1 MKLEAAASSVLGA
14 APSPGEATG
23 NSSQGAIDMP
33 IPQFCA
39 GPLRSLVGFV
49 HAVPAEAVP
58 AFERRGFKCVV
69 IGTNSSTGQPDLN
82 AMDCVVLS
90 PDAPNS
96 VGVRAQIEPFGG
108 LLDRDCRLYVRY
120 AEGDRDKGLVLKALN
135 HLQLPPSGLIETDG
149 PIFTGKWFEGVQ
161 APVYAPF
168 VHVLPRTTGWDEL
181 ADIIMRN
188 PSGPSPNFDL
198 RIEAHSEDHSEI
210 TLSPDAELL
219 IRRAFWNCSSVRL
232 YAKGNGLSGVGA
244 FDAFATRA
252 GNVVGGDWPYRFF
265 VKLGSR
271 IKVSREYH
279 KYRETALEYV
289 PYHLG
294 PRLRMDHCVLGQTQG
309 LIVSDY
315 VSGAEVLRDCARQG
329 RGVPA
334 IGNLFNLTLV
344 AWRRAAKSVKRSL
357 ATYFED
363 RFPSEIP
370 GHRGPL
376 IKAYGATRSLEELKQ
391 LFESASSQPILE
403 GVVHGDLHATNVLVR
418 LNDAVIIDLER
429 IELSMPLLFDA
440 ASLEGG
446 LFIDGFIDDRRNGAE
461 LLASLDSLYTA
472 SALTRGDHFCLPQEG
487 SAWFT
492 DSVRQIRMQATQ
504 MERAPKQYG
513 LVLAAIMLKKACNP
527 EDFRDPERDQ
537 DLNPA
542 PLTRE
547 AVRALAYVLGER
559 ILVALTAPN
568 PKGHYEEPSNP
579 SQG

>member
-1 MKLEAAASSVLGA
+1 MS
-14 APSPGEATG
+14 
-23 NSSQGAIDMP
+23 

-49 HAVPAEAVP
+49 DAVPAEAVP

-69 IGTNSSTGQPDLN
+69 IDVSPSSGQADLS
-82 AMDCVVLS
+82 AMDCVILS

-96 VGVRAQIEPFGG
+96 AGIRAQIEPFGG
-108 LLDRDCRLYVRY
+108 LLDRDCCLYVRY
-120 AEGDRDKGLVLKALN
+120 AEGDRDKGMVLKALD
-135 HLQLPPSGLIETDG
+135 HLQLPPSGLIETDDRL
-149 PIFTGKWFEGVQ
+149 FTGKWFEGVQ

-188 PSGPSPNFDL
+188 ASGPSPNFDL
-198 RIEAHSEDHSEI
+198 KIEAYSEDHCQFSF
-210 TLSPDAELL
+210 LPDAQLL

-232 YAKGNGLSGVGA
+232 NAKGNGLSGVAA
-244 FDAFATRA
+244 FDAFATLA
-252 GNVVGGDWPYRFF
+252 GNVIGGDWPYRFF

-271 IKVSREYH
+271 LKVSREYH
-279 KYRETALEYV
+279 KYRETALENV

-294 PRLRMDHCVLGQTQG
+294 PRLRMERCVLGHTQG

-344 AWRRAAKSVKRSL
+344 AWRRAAKPVQRSL

-370 GHRGPL
+370 DHRRPL
-376 IKAYGATRSLEELKQ
+376 IQAYGATRSLKELKQ
-391 LFESASSQPILE
+391 LFESATSQPILE

-429 IELSMPLLFDA
+429 VDLSMPLLYDA

-446 LFIDGFIDDRRNGAE
+446 LFIDGFINDRRDGSE

-472 SALTRGDHFCLPQEG
+472 SAFTRGDHFCLPHEG

-492 DSVRQIRMQATQ
+492 DSVRQIRMQAMQ
-504 MERAPKQYG
+504 MELAPKQYG
-513 LVLAAIMLKKACNP
+513 LVLAAVLLKKACNP
-527 EDFRDPERDQ
+527 NDFRDLERDGV
-537 DLNPA
+537 LNA
-542 PLTRE
+542 TPLTRE
-547 AVRALAYVLGER
+547 AVRALAYVLAER
-559 ILVALTAPN
+559 ILVALTAAN
-568 PKGHYEEPSNP
+568 P
-579 SQG
+579 Q

>member
-1 MKLEAAASSVLGA
+1 
-14 APSPGEATG
+14 
-23 NSSQGAIDMP
+23 MP
-33 IPQFCA
+33 IPQFRA

-49 HAVPAEAVP
+49 DAVPEEAVP
-58 AFERRGFKCVV
+58 AFARRGFKCVV
-69 IGTNSSTGQPDLN
+69 IGTAPSTAQADLN
-82 AMDCVVLS
+82 AMDCVILS
-90 PDAPNS
+90 PNAPNS
-96 VGVRAQIEPFGG
+96 AGVRAQIKPFGS

-120 AEGDRDKGLVLKALN
+120 AEGARDKSMVLKALN
-135 HLQLPPSGLIETDG
+135 DLQLPPSGLVETDG
-149 PIFTGKWFEGVQ
+149 PLFSGTWFEGVQ

-168 VHVLPRTTGWDEL
+168 VHVLPTTTDWDQL

-188 PSGPSPNFDL
+188 PSSPAPNFDL
-198 RIEAHSEDHSEI
+198 EIEAYTEDHHKFSF
-210 TLSPDAELL
+210 LPDAQLL

-232 YAKGNGLSGVGA
+232 IAKGNGLSGVDA
-244 FDAFATRA
+244 FDAFATLSK
-252 GNVVGGDWPYRFF
+252 NVVGGDWPYRFF

-279 KYRETALEYV
+279 KYRETALENV

-294 PRLRMDHCVLGQTQG
+294 PRLRMDRCVLGQAQG

-344 AWRRAAKSVKRSL
+344 AWRRAAKSVDRSL
-357 ATYFED
+357 ASYFED
-363 RFPSEIP
+363 RFPRDVP
-370 GHRGPL
+370 DHRAPL
-376 IKAYGATRSLEELKQ
+376 IAAYGATRSLEELRQ
-391 LFESASSQPILE
+391 LFDSAPSQPVLE

-429 IELSMPLLFDA
+429 IELSMPMLFDA

-446 LFIDGFIDDRRNGAE
+446 LFVDGFINDRREGAE

-472 SALTRGDHFCLPQEG
+472 SAFNGDDHFCLPHEG

-492 DSVRQIRMQATQ
+492 DSVRQIRMQAMQ
-504 MERAPKQYG
+504 MELVPRQYG
-513 LVLAAIMLKKACNP
+513 LVLAAVLLKKACNP
-527 EDFRDPERDQ
+527 EDFRDPKQDQ
-537 DLNPA
+537 DLNPT

-547 AVRALAYVLGER
+547 AVRALAYVLAER
-559 ILVALTAPN
+559 ILLTLTTTDP
-568 PKGHYEEPSNP
+568 
-579 SQG
+579 Q